1 MATWKYN
8 YNLCVACEVKEETI
22 EHFLTCKSYESK
34 TSENSWIAMKGSS
47 IEKRME
53 ISQEVKE
60 RQQARKKIIEQYEA
74 GHPQS
79 HPGSRAP
86 GNC

>member
-1 MATWKYN
+1 
-8 YNLCVACEVKEETI
+8 
-22 EHFLTCKSYESK
+22 
-34 TSENSWIAMKGSS
+34 MKGSS
-47 IEKRME
+47 IEKQFE
-53 ISQEVKE
+53 IAQEVKE
-60 RQQARKKIIEQYEA
+60 RQQQRRKIIEQYEA